1 MTSQFGGRLDRAAG
15 GAICQILETG
25 GSALVGLGTY
35 NAWTGAPAAGAL
47 TVGSLALLASQYG
60 CNYDPEG
67 TPTVPLGAANY
78 SGCDEATLNS
88 LQINDSED
96 RQYLRNIRKHISTV
110 PTAPAPNG
118 TPQIVTTYID
128 GDGVQQQTVREAS
141 RQPLR
146 GYVEGEGVCSHTSND
161 KPTPEFPEYE
171 YTDEETGCTLI
182 VETLG
187 FGSDG
192 DTGASP
198 FFRIKPS
205 EQTVRNGGGV
215 IGGCNFAPT
224 IYYGGPG
231 GGDGDGGGGGGGNG
245 PRGPVN
251 VPDPGDGVDPFGN
264 PEWLRY
270 IKQALAGAAAN
281 LLADLVRD
289 LFEQPYPGTTYS
301 LRSHCE
307 ADSEGKQKVTVR
319 KVPPAKGLEAAL
331 ERLDAIHQLLQPL
344 KDYKQP
350 ICPIEPTEKKGDYRT
365 ISFVSDEQSPEGRN
379 NLRKRFRYRSQ
390 SGNDL
395 GAVIEHWKDFVW
407 SAGPVCVK
415 HTGSDLGSPQVWAS
429 SAAEGKRVI
438 QHAGAEAGVDPN
450 QDGQWTVSGSDNP
463 RYGMPG
469 TMRVNS
475 KGGYYWITAR
485 LEPDGRPLVGEV

>member
-15 GAICQILETG
+15 GAICKILEQG
-25 GSALVGLGTY
+25 GSALVNISAW
-35 NAWTGAPAAGAL
+35 NAWTGKPAAAAFG
-47 TVGSLALLASQYG
+47 VGSLALLAAEYG

-67 TPTVPLGAANY
+67 TPTVPLNPAGY

-128 GDGVQQQTVREAS
+128 GDGVTQQKTAEAS

-146 GYVEGEGVCSHTSND
+146 GYAEGPGVCAHTSDD

-187 FGSDG
+187 FGTNG
-192 DTGASP
+192 DTGGAP

-215 IGGCNFAPT
+215 IGGCNFAPV
-224 IYYGGPG
+224 IYYGGTD
-231 GGDGDGGGGGGGNG
+231 GGDGDGGGGGGGSG
-245 PRGPVN
+245 PGGPIT

-264 PEWLRY
+264 PEWLNLV
-270 IKQALAGAAAN
+270 KQALATAAGN
-281 LLADLVRD
+281 LLAEALKE
-289 LFEQPYPGTTYS
+289 LFNQPYAGTTYT

-307 ADSEGKQKVTVR
+307 ADSEGNQKVTVR
-319 KVPPAKGLEAAL
+319 KVSEAKGLDAAL
-331 ERLDAIHQLLQPL
+331 FRLDAIHELLQPL

-365 ISFVSDEQSPEGRN
+365 ISFISDEKSPEGDGR
-379 NLRKRFRYRSQ
+379 LRKRFRYRSQ

-395 GAVIEHWKDFVW
+395 GAVVEHWKDFVW
-407 SAGPVCVK
+407 AAGPVCVK
-415 HTGSDLGSPQVWAS
+415 HTGSDLGAPQVWAAS
-429 SAAEGKRVI
+429 IDEGKRVVL
-438 QHAGAEAGVDPN
+438 HAGAEAGIDPN

-469 TMRVNS
+469 TMRVNT

-485 LEPDGRPLVGEV
+485 LGPDNRPLVGEV